1 MLLLHFIYEAS
12 GSSESQKLNALAKF
26 LYNFYGFDGTEN
38 SFSVDEIYSILKQ
51 FSSKYNVDISNISNV
66 LSSYKQGKEEL
77 RTTIMPICSVEDQYT
92 IEAVRIVS
100 TGLINDLEQRKDICF
115 IAYASEPPI
124 YFTQEEFNNIF
135 HNGLKNV

>member
-12 GSSESQKLNALAKF
+12 DSSENQKLNALAKF
-26 LYNFYGFDGTEN
+26 LYSFYGFDGTEN
-38 SFSVDEIYSILKQ
+38 SFSVGEIYSILRQ
-51 FSSKYNVDISNISNV
+51 FSSKYNASISSINST

-92 IEAVRIVS
+92 TEAVRIVS
-100 TGLINDLEQRKDICF
+100 TGLINELEQRKDIHF